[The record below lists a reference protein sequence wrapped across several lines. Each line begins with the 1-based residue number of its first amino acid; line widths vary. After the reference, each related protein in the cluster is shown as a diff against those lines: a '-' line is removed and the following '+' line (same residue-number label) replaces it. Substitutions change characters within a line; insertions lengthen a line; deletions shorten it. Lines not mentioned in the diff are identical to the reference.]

1 MAADSIRIDVSRYA
15 TGSGPAA
22 QVDFSFVPPTG
33 PSNARC
39 SLTQLGLAP
48 ENAGTSRELLAF
60 LEGRQEMYRAD
71 SELYIFFSRDGSIVH
86 FTVGSGLSVDNGLVR
101 GHTSI
106 WIPEEAC
113 IAAFAGAA
121 RELRAL
127 GLKP

>member
-1 MAADSIRIDVSRYA
+1 MAADSIRVDVSRYA

-22 QVDFSFVPPTG
+22 QVDFILIPPTG

-48 ENAGTSRELLAF
+48 GNTDTSRELLAF
-60 LEGRQEMYRAD
+60 LEGRQKSYCAD
-71 SELYIFFSRDGSIVH
+71 SELYIFFSRDGGNVH
-86 FTVGSGLSVDNGLVR
+86 FNVGSGLSVDNGRVR
-101 GHTSI
+101 GYTSV

-127 GLKP
+127 GLEP